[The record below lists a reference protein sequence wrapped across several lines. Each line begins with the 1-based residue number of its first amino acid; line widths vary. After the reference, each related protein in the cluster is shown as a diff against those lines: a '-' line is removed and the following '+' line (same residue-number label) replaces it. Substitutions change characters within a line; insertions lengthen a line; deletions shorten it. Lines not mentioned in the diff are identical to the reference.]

1 MRYIDKSRRCPEFD
15 NYITSDSP
23 SDWNEFLSDI
33 KLKLH
38 RHLWKE
44 QKGLCVYCEQGIPE
58 KKGLEYRI
66 RSHIE
71 HIRPRSKDEYKHLTF
86 CYTNLSV
93 SCEGFDSRA
102 DENPKKEFCEH
113 RKGDEYDEEKFLNP
127 VELPDIEDYF
137 EYDIEGKIFPNSK
150 RNDIDMKKAEYMVK
164 ILELNNE
171 TLTDMRRE
179 QYETVIEDQLDD
191 FGDFLNPDYEI
202 LPPFYSMLKQ
212 LFGH

>member
-1 MRYIDKSRRCPEFD
+1 MF
-15 NYITSDSP
+15 
-23 SDWNEFLSDI
+23 
-33 KLKLH
+33 
-38 RHLWKE
+38 
-44 QKGLCVYCEQGIPE
+44 
-58 KKGLEYRI
+58 
-66 RSHIE
+66 
-71 HIRPRSKDEYKHLTF
+71 
-86 CYTNLSV
+86 
-93 SCEGFDSRA
+93 
-102 DENPKKEFCEH
+102 KKEFCEH